1 MAIYNPPKKSG
12 LGNTLESIGTGI
24 SASGAATTLAGG
36 IASLTVVGA
45 PVGLGM
51 AAAGAITSLIGSG
64 VSAVGG
70 MFNQGE
76 EAKQEM
82 YNQRYNTVVE
92 GEGNQRQSAQNS
104 ENAYLYNQQGVSSSV
119 KAINQMISP
128 TTSNKGLVNNRLI

>member
-12 LGNTLESIGTGI
+12 LGNTLQSVGTAMTAAGGTAAAIG
-24 SASGAATTLAGG
+24 LAVTPTVVGTIPGG
-36 IASLTVVGA
+36 IA
-45 PVGLGM
+45 
-51 AAAGAITSLIGSG
+51 AAIGGITAAVGSG

-82 YNQRYNTVVE
+82 YNQRYNTVVD